1 VNQSMSTEVPAYR
14 LLWLNGP
21 HYVGKRTLDRQL
33 RDRWRVMVLDA
44 EAIGFTLQEG
54 TPAALAPGDL
64 HDNPVWLWSLW
75 RLGVELSRP
84 FGFAVLAA
92 TVYRPGAV
100 ADLLGRFGQAGVD
113 VLHVVMDA
121 DDASLRGR
129 IHGHDVSPDAKRW
142 ALEHLR
148 QAPGRPP

>member
-1 VNQSMSTEVPAYR
+1 MSTEVPAYR
-14 LLWLNGP
+14 LLLLNGP

-64 HDNPVWLWSLW
+64 QDNTVWLWSLW
-75 RLGVELSRP
+75 RLGVELSRA

-113 VLHVVMDA
+113 VLHVVMEPA
-121 DDASLRGR
+121 RPHPWPRRESR
-129 IHGHDVSPDAKRW
+129 
-142 ALEHLR
+142 R
-148 QAPGRPP
+148 QALGPGAPAPSPGRPP